1 MRLNYSLF
9 NLVALSTVGFVVPAM
24 ATSVTG
30 SATFSGDAVV
40 TATTIT
46 FSSVNGP
53 NTFIPGGTSFNSGDF
68 VGLSGGT
75 IQNLSMATPLPV
87 HDFVTF
93 TVPTGTVEFDLQS
106 VAPGVGTPGA
116 CTSSAVGSVCT
127 PAGSPFTLI
136 QTAPNAVTISLTV
149 NGVAYFAPPSS
160 GTSSAVGAFTTQDVT
175 IGTIPAILAAAA
187 GPGVFDSYSASFTA
201 TPSGVVPEPATL
213 LLMGV
218 GLLGAGLVARRKI
231 AK

>member
-1 MRLNYSLF
+1 
-9 NLVALSTVGFVVPAM
+9 M

-30 SATFSGDAVV
+30 SSTFSGDAVV
-40 TATTIT
+40 TSNTIT
-46 FSSVNGP
+46 FTSVNGP
-53 NTFIPGGTSFNSGDF
+53 NTFVPSGAAFNTGDF

-75 IQNLSMATPLPV
+75 IQNLTMGTLPV
-87 HDFVTF
+87 TSFVTF
-93 TVPTGTVEFDLQS
+93 NVGGGTIDFDLQS
-106 VAPGVGTPGA
+106 LAPGVGTPGA
-116 CTSSAVGSVCT
+116 CLSAAVGSVCT
-127 PAGSPFTLI
+127 PPGSPFTLI

-149 NGVAYFAPPSS
+149 NGIAYFAPPSS
-160 GTSSAVGAFTTQDVT
+160 GTSTATGAFTTQDVA
-175 IGTIPAILAAAA
+175 IGTIPAILFQAAN
-187 GPGVFDSYSASFTA
+187 GGVHDSYSASFTA

>member
-9 NLVALSTVGFVVPAM
+9 SLVALGTAAFVTPAM

-46 FSSVNGP
+46 FSSMNGP
-53 NTFIPGGTSFNSGDF
+53 NTFVPSGPAFNSGSF
-68 VGLSGGT
+68 TGLSGGT
-75 IQNLSMATPLPV
+75 IQDLTMGTLPV
-87 HDFVTF
+87 TDFVTF
-93 TVPTGTVEFDLQS
+93 TTSAGTIHFDLQS
-106 VAPGVGTPGA
+106 VAPGVGSAAA
-116 CTSSAVGSVCT
+116 CGSSAVGSVCT
-127 PAGSPFTLI
+127 PPGSPFTLI
-136 QTAPNAVTISLTV
+136 QTAPNAVSISLTV
-149 NGVAYFAPPSS
+149 NGAAYFAPPSS
-160 GTSSAVGAFTTQDVT
+160 GTSPTVGAFTTQDTT

-187 GPGVFDSYSASFTA
+187 GPGVHDSYSASFTA
-201 TPSGVVPEPATL
+201 TPSSTVPEPATL